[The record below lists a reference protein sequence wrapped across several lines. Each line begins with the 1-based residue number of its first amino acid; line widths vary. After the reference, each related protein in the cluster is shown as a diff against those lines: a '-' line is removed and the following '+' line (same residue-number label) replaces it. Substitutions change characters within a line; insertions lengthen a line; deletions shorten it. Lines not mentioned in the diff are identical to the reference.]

1 MRTTIEFTRFRLP
14 MLILS
19 LAVITA
25 GLAMTI
31 QRGGFNLSVDL
42 AGGLSQQIQIARP
55 ALIVELQEGT
65 EMEVAVQQTA
75 NRIVLRATE
84 APGQTALS
92 FADYPTLGAMA
103 DAIAQAPGVAAATA
117 PEPALA
123 SAELLAESPQPRGGR
138 LVLHAGATGG
148 EPLSIDAV
156 RAALDP
162 LDKVSIRT
170 IGARAEQQFVIR
182 VEVSSDDDT
191 EMLAAQQQV
200 RALLADRFGDD
211 SLIVRSTD
219 FVGRRFSQILSRQAV
234 WLIVVALLL
243 IMVYV
248 GFRFRPEYS
257 VAALVAVAHDV
268 LVLIGVLG
276 TFRIEVS
283 TATIAALLTIVGYSL
298 NDTIVIFDRVREN
311 VSLMRDAGLRR
322 VIDASITQSLS
333 RTLITSFTTLLA
345 VVAIYV
351 FASGPIRTFALAVI
365 IGVIVGTYSSMY
377 IASPIVLLLQ
387 RRIRRP
393 SGRRAAAQ
401 APAGPDAAKPAAGD
415 LRPPAAAGPS
425 APPNAGQ
432 PPIDQPQ
439 TGQPTPA
446 AAPQPAPRPAGPRVQ
461 PVSKRRNKKRKGG

>member
-1 MRTTIEFTRFRLP
+1 MRATIEFTRFRLP

-19 LAVITA
+19 VVVIAA

-65 EMEVAVQQTA
+65 EMEVAVQRTA
-75 NRIVLRATE
+75 DRIVLRA
-84 APGQTALS
+84 AGVLGQTVLG
-92 FADYPTLGAMA
+92 FADYPSLGAMA

-138 LVLHAGATGG
+138 LVLHAGAAGA

-156 RAALDP
+156 RAALEP

-170 IGARAEQQFVIR
+170 IGARADQQFVIR
-182 VEVSSDDDT
+182 VEVASDDDT
-191 EMLAAQQQV
+191 EMRTAQQQV

-219 FVGRRFSQILSRQAV
+219 FVGRRFSQILSQQAV

-311 VSLMRDAGLRR
+311 VSLMRDSDLRR

-333 RTLITSFTTLLA
+333 RTIITSLTTLLA

-351 FASGPIRTFALAVI
+351 FAAGPIRTFALAVI

-387 RRIRRP
+387 RRSR
-393 SGRRAAAQ
+393 SAAGRRAAQ
-401 APAGPDAAKPAAGD
+401 APAASAATPEAGD
-415 LRPPAAAGPS
+415 ARPPAASGAVQPK
-425 APPNAGQ
+425 AGQ
-432 PPIDQPQ
+432 PATGQAR
-439 TGQPTPA
+439 TGQPGTA
-446 AAPQPAPRPAGPRVQ
+446 AAGQPATPRPAGPRVQ
-461 PVSKRRNKKRKGG
+461 PVSKRRSKKRKGG

>member
-1 MRTTIEFTRFRLP
+1 MRATIEFTRYRLP

-42 AGGLSQQIQIARP
+42 AGGLSQQVQIARP
-55 ALIVELQEGT
+55 ALVLELQEGT
-65 EMEVAVQQTA
+65 ELEVAVQQTA
-75 NRIVLRATE
+75 SRIVLRATE
-84 APGQTALS
+84 VLGQTTLR
-92 FADYPTLGAMA
+92 FADHPSLGEMA
-103 DAIAQAPGVAAATA
+103 DAIAEVPGVAAATA
-117 PEPALA
+117 LEPALA
-123 SAELLAESPQPRGGR
+123 SAELLAESPRIRDGR
-138 LVLHAGATGG
+138 LVLHVGAAG

-156 RAALDP
+156 RAALGP

-170 IGARAEQQFVIR
+170 IGARSEQQFVIR
-182 VEVSSDDDT
+182 VEVASDDDT
-191 EMLAAQQQV
+191 EMQTAQRQV
-200 RALLADRFGDD
+200 RTLLADAFGDD

-311 VSLMRDAGLRR
+311 VSLMRDADLRR
-322 VIDASITQSLS
+322 VIDTSITQSLS
-333 RTLITSFTTLLA
+333 RTLITSLTTLLA

-351 FASGPIRTFALAVI
+351 FATGPIRTFALAVI
-365 IGVIVGTYSSMY
+365 IGVVVGTYSSMY
-377 IASPIVLLLQ
+377 IASPIVMLLQ
-387 RRIRRP
+387 RRRP
-393 SGRRAAAQ
+393 ALGGRRAAAQ
-401 APAGPDAAKPAAGD
+401 APAAPSAPAPAADAGGA
-415 LRPPAAAGPS
+415 RPAAASGPPPAAPTDPKPAP
-425 APPNAGQ
+425 APPR
-432 PPIDQPQ
+432 P
-439 TGQPTPA
+439 TGT
-446 AAPQPAPRPAGPRVQ
+446 RVQ

>member
-1 MRTTIEFTRFRLP
+1 MRATIEFTRYRLP

-19 LAVITA
+19 LAVIAA

-55 ALIVELQEGT
+55 ALVLELQEGT
-65 EMEVAVQQTA
+65 ELEVAVQQTA
-75 NRIVLRATE
+75 GRIVLRATE
-84 APGQTALS
+84 VLGQTTLR
-92 FADYPTLGAMA
+92 FADHPSLEAMA
-103 DAIAQAPGVAAATA
+103 DAIAEVPGVAAATA
-117 PEPALA
+117 LEPALA
-123 SAELLAESPQPRGGR
+123 SADLLAESPQIRDGR
-138 LVLHAGATGG
+138 LVLHVGAAG

-170 IGARAEQQFVIR
+170 IGARSEQQFVIR
-182 VEVSSDDDT
+182 VEVASDDDT
-191 EMLAAQQQV
+191 EMRTAQRQV
-200 RALLADRFGDD
+200 RTLLADEFGDD

-311 VSLMRDAGLRR
+311 VSLMRDADLRR
-322 VIDASITQSLS
+322 VIDTSITQSLS
-333 RTLITSFTTLLA
+333 RTLITSLTTLLA

-351 FASGPIRTFALAVI
+351 FAAGPIRTFALAVI

-387 RRIRRP
+387 RRRRAFG
-393 SGRRAAAQ
+393 GRRAAQASAAQ
-401 APAGPDAAKPAAGD
+401 ASAA
-415 LRPPAAAGPS
+415 PS
-425 APPNAGQ
+425 APV
-432 PPIDQPQ
+432 
-439 TGQPTPA
+439 PA
-446 AAPQPAPRPAGPRVQ
+446 ADAGGPRPSAASGPPAAPRPAPESPRPAGTRVQ
-461 PVSKRRNKKRKGG
+461 PVSKRRTKKRKGG

>member
-1 MRTTIEFTRFRLP
+1 MRSAIEFTRYRLP

-19 LAVITA
+19 LAVISA

-55 ALIVELQEGT
+55 ALVVELREGT
-65 EMEVAVQQTA
+65 ELEVAVQQA
-75 NRIVLRATE
+75 ADRIVLRATDV
-84 APGQTALS
+84 PGQTALR

-103 DAIAQAPGVAAATA
+103 DAIAEAPGVAAATA
-117 PEPALA
+117 REPALA
-123 SAELLAESPQPRGGR
+123 SAGLLAESPQARDGR
-138 LVLHAGATGG
+138 LVLHTGAAG

-156 RAALDP
+156 RAALGP

-170 IGARAEQQFVIR
+170 IGARSEQQFVIR

-191 EMLAAQQQV
+191 EMQAAQRQV

-276 TFRIEVS
+276 AFRIEVS

-322 VIDASITQSLS
+322 VIDTSITQSLS
-333 RTLITSFTTLLA
+333 RTLITSLTTLLA
-345 VVAIYV
+345 VAAIYV
-351 FASGPIRTFALAVI
+351 FAAGPIRTFALAVI

-387 RRIRRP
+387 RRRRP
-393 SGRRAAAQ
+393 ARRAAQTPA
-401 APAGPDAAKPAAGD
+401 APAAQRPEADDAAAPAASG
-415 LRPPAAAGPS
+415 AAGEPKPVPS
-425 APPNAGQ
+425 APAPAR
-432 PPIDQPQ
+432 
-439 TGQPTPA
+439 PT
-446 AAPQPAPRPAGPRVQ
+446 GPRVQ

>member
-1 MRTTIEFTRFRLP
+1 MRATIEFTRYRLP

-19 LAVITA
+19 LAVIAT
-25 GLAMTI
+25 GLVMTI

-55 ALIVELQEGT
+55 ALVVELREGT

-75 NRIVLRATE
+75 DRIVLRATE
-84 APGQTALS
+84 VLGQTALR
-92 FADYPTLGAMA
+92 FADYPSLGAMA
-103 DAIAQAPGVAAATA
+103 EAIEEVPGVVAATA
-117 PEPALA
+117 LEPALA
-123 SAELLAESPQPRGGR
+123 SAELLAESPQPRDGR
-138 LVLHAGATGG
+138 LVLHAGAAGG

-156 RAALDP
+156 RAALGS

-170 IGARAEQQFVIR
+170 IGVRAEQQFVIR
-182 VEVSSDDDT
+182 VEVAADDDT
-191 EMLAAQQQV
+191 EMQAAQRQV
-200 RALLADRFGDD
+200 RTLLAGEFGDD

-219 FVGRRFSQILSRQAV
+219 FVGRRFSQILSQQAV
-234 WLIVVALLL
+234 WLIVVALVL

-311 VSLMRDAGLRR
+311 VSLMRDADLRR
-322 VIDASITQSLS
+322 VIDTSITQSLA
-333 RTLITSFTTLLA
+333 RTLITSLTTLLA

-351 FASGPIRTFALAVI
+351 FARGPIRTFALAVI

-387 RRIRRP
+387 RRRRP
-393 SGRRAAAQ
+393 ASGDRRAAARAPV
-401 APAGPDAAKPAAGD
+401 APAAPKPDAGDSRRPAASGAAGEPKPA
-415 LRPPAAAGPS
+415 PAP
-425 APPNAGQ
+425 APA
-432 PPIDQPQ
+432 
-439 TGQPTPA
+439 
-446 AAPQPAPRPAGPRVQ
+446 APRPAGPRVQ

>member
-1 MRTTIEFTRFRLP
+1 MRATIEFTRYRLP

-42 AGGLSQQIQIARP
+42 AGGLSQQVQIARP
-55 ALIVELQEGT
+55 ALVLELQEGT
-65 EMEVAVQQTA
+65 ELEVAVQQTA
-75 NRIVLRATE
+75 SRIVLRATE
-84 APGQTALS
+84 VLGQTTLR
-92 FADYPTLGAMA
+92 FADHPSLGEMA
-103 DAIAQAPGVAAATA
+103 DAIAEVPGVAAATA
-117 PEPALA
+117 LEPALA
-123 SAELLAESPQPRGGR
+123 SAELLAESPQIRDGR
-138 LVLHAGATGG
+138 LVLHVGAAG

-156 RAALDP
+156 RAALGP

-170 IGARAEQQFVIR
+170 IGARSEQQFVIR
-182 VEVSSDDDT
+182 VEVASDDDT
-191 EMLAAQQQV
+191 EMQTAQRQV
-200 RALLADRFGDD
+200 RTLLADAFGDD

-311 VSLMRDAGLRR
+311 VSLMRDADLRR
-322 VIDASITQSLS
+322 VIDTSITQSLS
-333 RTLITSFTTLLA
+333 RTLITSLTTLLA

-351 FASGPIRTFALAVI
+351 FATGPIRTFALAVI

-377 IASPIVLLLQ
+377 IASPIVMLLQ
-387 RRIRRP
+387 RRRP
-393 SGRRAAAQ
+393 ALGGRRAAAQ
-401 APAGPDAAKPAAGD
+401 APAAPSAPAPAADAGGA
-415 LRPPAAAGPS
+415 RPSAASGPPPAAPTEPKPAP
-425 APPNAGQ
+425 APPR
-432 PPIDQPQ
+432 P
-439 TGQPTPA
+439 TGT
-446 AAPQPAPRPAGPRVQ
+446 RVQ

>member
-1 MRTTIEFTRFRLP
+1 MRATIEFTRYRLP

-42 AGGLSQQIQIARP
+42 AGGLSQQVQIARP
-55 ALIVELQEGT
+55 ALVLELQEGT

-75 NRIVLRATE
+75 GRIVLRATE
-84 APGQTALS
+84 VLGQTTLR
-92 FADYPTLGAMA
+92 FADHPSLGEMA
-103 DAIAQAPGVAAATA
+103 DAIAEVPGVAAATA
-117 PEPALA
+117 LEPALA
-123 SAELLAESPQPRGGR
+123 SAELLAESPQLRDGR
-138 LVLHAGATGG
+138 LVLHAGAAGG

-156 RAALDP
+156 RAALGA

-170 IGARAEQQFVIR
+170 IGARSEQQFVIR
-182 VEVSSDDDT
+182 VEVASDDDT
-191 EMLAAQQQV
+191 EMRTAQQQV
-200 RALLADRFGDD
+200 RTLLADEFGDD

-311 VSLMRDAGLRR
+311 VSLMRDADLRR
-322 VIDASITQSLS
+322 VIDTSITQSLS
-333 RTLITSFTTLLA
+333 RTLITSLTTLLA

-351 FASGPIRTFALAVI
+351 FATGPIRTFALAVI

-387 RRIRRP
+387 RRRRAFG
-393 SGRRAAAQ
+393 GRRSAQ
-401 APAGPDAAKPAAGD
+401 APAAPAAPAPPADAGGPRPSAASGPPAGPKPA
-415 LRPPAAAGPS
+415 PES
-425 APPNAGQ
+425 
-432 PPIDQPQ
+432 
-439 TGQPTPA
+439 
-446 AAPQPAPRPAGPRVQ
+446 PRPAGTRVQ